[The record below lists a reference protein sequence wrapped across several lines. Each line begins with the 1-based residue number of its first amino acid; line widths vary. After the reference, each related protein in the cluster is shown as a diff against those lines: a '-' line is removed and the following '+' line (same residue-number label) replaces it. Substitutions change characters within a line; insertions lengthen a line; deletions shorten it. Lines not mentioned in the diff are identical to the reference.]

1 MKNKYSNLKLTFI
14 ILIVL
19 LLIYGYSLPRY
30 LFYLPTIPVYPDN
43 SNEAKQV
50 LQLTRNR
57 TKEDIDFFKLTDPS
71 IVYAF
76 APYVNLSIKEM
87 NNYIQQEWIISTIY
101 FFKYSINRPRPYQ
114 INNKIINLNS
124 TTDKTPSYPGGHTFQ
139 AYCLAYYLSKKYPE
153 NKKKYWDIAEKCDK
167 IRVVGGIHYP
177 SDGLFSRKLVDFF
190 YKFY

>member
-1 MKNKYSNLKLTFI
+1 MKNKYSNLKLAFTIF
-14 ILIVL
+14 IVL

-30 LFYLPTIPVYPDN
+30 IFYLPTIPVYPN
-43 SNEAKQV
+43 NLIEANQV

-87 NNYIQQEWIISTIY
+87 NDYILQPWIKLAVG
-101 FFKYSINRPRPYQ
+101 FFKYSFNRPRPYQ
-114 INNKIINLNS
+114 INNKIDYLESNTGNS
-124 TTDKTPSYPGGHTFQ
+124 PSYPSGHAFQ

-153 NKKKYWDIAEKCDK
+153 NKKKYWEIAKKCQEV
-167 IRVVGGIHYP
+167 RVLGGVHFP
-177 SDGLFSRKLVDFF
+177 SDGLFSKKLVDFF